1 MASVSLPIR
10 RCSAVAGSLGLY
22 YSRRDGLDGG
32 GLRRRLRG
40 GHVPHRGAGR
50 HKIGH
55 DPTSE
60 GSGNPGATNIYR
72 LGGRLAGV
80 AVALGDMAKGAL
92 PVGVALLLWDRPE
105 AMAAWIGAVA
115 GHVWPAIRRF
125 QGGKGMATAG
135 GGGIVLDPLI
145 GAICTVLFFVMV
157 RITRVAALGS
167 LSVGVTYP
175 VLALAFGWPPTE
187 VIVGRG
193 GDGGDGHAPSRQYRA
208 VVARHRKEAE
218 ELIPRDLGW
227 TGQDMIP
234 DPGRAPVRP

>member
-1 MASVSLPIR
+1 MGVAFVVAYAAGMFPT
-10 RCSAVAGSLGLY
+10 AVLVGN
-22 YSRRDGLDGG
+22 RI
-32 GLRRRLRG
+32 
-40 GHVPHRGAGR
+40 GR
-50 HKIGH
+50 

-72 LGGRLAGV
+72 LGGRIAGV

-115 GHVWPAIRRF
+115 GHVWPVLRKFR
-125 QGGKGMATAG
+125 GGKGMATAG

-145 GAICTVLFFVMV
+145 GVICTALFFAMV

-175 VLALAFGWPPTE
+175 VLALVFGWPAAE
-187 VIVGRG
+187 VIV
-193 GDGGDGHAPSRQYRA
+193 AA
-208 VVARHRKEAE
+208 VVMGVMAMRHHGN
-218 ELIPRDLGW
+218 I
-227 TGQDMIP
+227 
-234 DPGRAPVRP
+234 VRLVRGTERRLKT

>member
-1 MASVSLPIR
+1 MV
-10 RCSAVAGSLGLY
+10 VAFVVAY
-22 YSRRDGLDGG
+22 
-32 GLRRRLRG
+32 
-40 GHVPHRGAGR
+40 GAGMFPTAVLVGNR
-50 HKIGH
+50 IGR

-115 GHVWPAIRRF
+115 GHVWPAVRRF
-125 QGGKGMATAG
+125 RGGKGMATAG

-145 GAICTVLFFVMV
+145 GVICTVLFFVMV

-175 VLALAFGWPPTE
+175 VLALVFGWPATE
-187 VIVGRG
+187 VIV
-193 GDGGDGHAPSRQYRA
+193 AA
-208 VVARHRKEAE
+208 VVMGVMAMRHHGN
-218 ELIPRDLGW
+218 I
-227 TGQDMIP
+227 
-234 DPGRAPVRP
+234 VRLVRGTERRLKT